1 MIDQIHLHPMIV
13 HFPIA
18 LIIVGFLS
26 DLVGALVKRQ
36 FFIAAGLY
44 LIALGS
50 VGTIAAYLSGN
61 LAGDGVSEAGA
72 LGTALETHEGA
83 ATLALWTIIVLVIM
97 RVTLELTKQMTGW
110 KQWAMA
116 ALLAVGVGTIA
127 RTGYYGGELVYK
139 HAAGVQLT
147 FGIADPT
154 GAAQSNEAT
163 AQSNE
168 TIESTKPED
177 ND

>member
-1 MIDQIHLHPMIV
+1 MFDQSHLHPMIV

-26 DLVGALVKRQ
+26 DLVGAATRRQ
-36 FFIAAGLY
+36 FFKSAGLY

-50 VGTIAAYLSGN
+50 LGTVAAYLTGDM
-61 LAGDGVSEAGA
+61 AGDGVTEAGA
-72 LGTALETHEGA
+72 LGAALEIHESA
-83 ATLALWTIIVLVIM
+83 ATLALWTMIILAILRIVLGF
-97 RVTLELTKQMTGW
+97 TKQMKGW
-110 KQWAMA
+110 KQWVMV

-147 FGIADPT
+147 FGNFDMEGLNQPNKAVEPVGDV
-154 GAAQSNEAT
+154 
-163 AQSNE
+163 
-168 TIESTKPED
+168 D